1 MDGKNMEFQPT
12 FLRVCIDQMDLEKGE
27 VSGYIGGVGLRD
39 IHSFGDTPGLLLLID
54 QLLDQIG
61 KPQATRRS
69 RSFRENSG
77 TTAGGFCLNPPR
89 YHTSEEIR
97 ELKGECK
104 TVDIQIITRLH
115 SSWQGF
121 VYNSEGEVSGKFSSD
136 LQLLG
141 LIVKEKLK

>member
-77 TTAGGFCLNPPR
+77 TTAGGFCLNPP
-89 YHTSEEIR
+89 
-97 ELKGECK
+97 
-104 TVDIQIITRLH
+104 QISHI
-115 SSWQGF
+115 
-121 VYNSEGEVSGKFSSD
+121 
-136 LQLLG
+136 
-141 LIVKEKLK
+141 